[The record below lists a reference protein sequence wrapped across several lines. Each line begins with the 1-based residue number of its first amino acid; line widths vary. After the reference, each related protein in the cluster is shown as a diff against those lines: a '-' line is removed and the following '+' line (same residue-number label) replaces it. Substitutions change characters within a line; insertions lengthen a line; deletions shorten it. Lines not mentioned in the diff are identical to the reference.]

1 MRTKSLQLGL
11 LLLATALLAPLS
23 SVAQDFGAAN
33 GQERRAGP
41 LRNLIENVRS
51 RLRRTDGNA
60 EDYEQVEHKLVV
72 LRLSEELFTSII
84 DRDVDEQV
92 QVRDVI
98 LETPVTGL
106 ARTTGRPWVN
116 LVPHETQAAFE
127 VVFEGTT
134 VSRSVGR
141 NGPAIIYS
149 RSTTQFRATKQVRF
163 EPGRGFHAMPAQIN
177 AQTNLVIEG
186 VDSTTRCRLVS
197 RLVRRR
203 AWREAHARHSQA
215 LAIVHA
221 KAERRVR
228 SVFDEQLEKGLARL
242 NRASNLRG
250 TALNLL
256 TGTIQP
262 QYVCCSTDQYVEI
275 AASAQGREPLP
286 IELPR
291 PKRVRSPIQVWIHKS
306 VPGPR
311 IAGLLTRYDWG
322 RRGLQQLTWLPAS
335 AAAAL
340 LGWELA
346 AGAGEFRGAAEE
358 PPDVALT
365 TVEDWIVIEIAQEG
379 SRASQS
385 LMPLRR

>member
-1 MRTKSLQLGL
+1 MRTRFLKLRL
-11 LLLATALLAPLS
+11 LLLATALLPPLS
-23 SVAQDFGAAN
+23 AAAQEDDAAK
-33 GQERRAGP
+33 GRERRAGP
-41 LRNLIENVRS
+41 LKSLMENVRS
-51 RLRRTDGNA
+51 LRRTDGDVT
-60 EDYEQVEHKLVV
+60 ERDQVEHKLIVI
-72 LRLSEELFTSII
+72 RLSEELFTSII

-92 QVRDVI
+92 EVRDVI

-141 NGPAIIYS
+141 NGPAVIYS
-149 RSTTQFRATKQVRF
+149 RSTTQFCATKQVRF

-177 AQTNLVIEG
+177 AQTSLVIEG
-186 VDSTTRCRLVS
+186 VDATTRCRLVS

-203 AWREAHARHSQA
+203 AWREAQAKHGQA

-228 SVFDEQLEKGLARL
+228 SVFDAQLEKGLARL

-250 TALNLL
+250 MALNLL
-256 TGTIQP
+256 AWAREP
-262 QYVCCSTDQYVEI
+262 QYVCCSTEQYVEI
-275 AASAQGREPLP
+275 AASALGREALP

-291 PKRVRSPIQVWIHKS
+291 SQRVRSPIQVWIHKS

-311 IAGLLTRYDWG
+311 IAGLLTRFDWG
-322 RRGLQQLTWLPAS
+322 RRGLEELTWLSQS

-340 LGWELA
+340 LGLELA
-346 AGAGEFRGAAEE
+346 AGAGEFRGAADE

-365 TVEDWIVIEIAQEG
+365 TVDDWIVIEIAQEG